1 MTTPLSINEKPY
13 GTGPKDATNHI
24 THILLQQR
32 FDIGPALFDEALALV
47 KERKYTAAAER
58 LRMLRCLDPSHTAG
72 IILLSKVLARLDK
85 WDEANDILTTAVQQ
99 KLNIP
104 TNLRAAIVENQKRYR
119 AKESQEQLH
128 SIQKLK
134 DLLKKTR
141 TDLKK
146 SDLENS
152 QNHLKITVL
161 ERSLQKWSRA
171 CALVTGVTIAL
182 LFVSWQIDS
191 GTSNAAAVNDF
202 NHSDLPIV
210 TPPSA
215 EVIEPPI
222 EERPTEAIG
231 AQEASTAPV
240 PVPPPVQVES
250 EPESPPPPRAE
261 RASSFPKTHVVRSGD
276 TLSEIAEKYYRRQS
290 LGSWLG
296 DKNNTN
302 AQSLQVGQEL
312 LIPSP
317 PPEE

>member
-32 FDIGPALFDEALALV
+32 FDIGPALFDESLALV

-85 WDEANDILTTAVQQ
+85 WDEANDILNVAVQQ

-104 TNLRAAIVENQKRYR
+104 RNLRAAILENQKRYR

-134 DLLKKTR
+134 DQLKKSR
-141 TDLKK
+141 IDLKK
-146 SDLENS
+146 ADQENS

-191 GTSNAAAVNDF
+191 GTSNAAAVDGTGFND
-202 NHSDLPIV
+202 SELPIV

-215 EVIEPPI
+215 EVIEPQV
-222 EERPTEAIG
+222 EEAPAG
-231 AQEASTAPV
+231 AQAP
-240 PVPPPVQVES
+240 PVQEEPEPEPVQVEP
-250 EPESPPPPRAE
+250 EPEPEPEPVPEVTRAPT
-261 RASSFPKTHVVRSGD
+261 FPKTHVVRSGD

-296 DKNNTN
+296 EKNNTS
-302 AQSLQVGQEL
+302 AQTLQVGQEL

-317 PPEE
+317 PEE